1 MRTHAHTV
9 IALDLG
15 GSKIS
20 AARVRLQDMTIE
32 NRIEATTP
40 ADKGFHAVLKI
51 MTGMVN
57 ELKTKDTHEVG
68 IGVPG
73 FVESGSTVIRD
84 LPNIPGAADVD
95 LSKAIADATGLAVT
109 LGNDAR
115 NFTLAEALHG
125 AGKGFDP
132 VIGVTIGTGVGGGLF
147 IDGKLMRGAH
157 GFAGEIGHL
166 LLTPGSSPAK
176 GGGPKGEAE
185 QYFSGT
191 AISQRCPEA
200 AATPADVF
208 TTDKYTALRDTLI
221 TEMAWFFSSLAG
233 MLDPGIIVIGGGVG
247 RTLGPHLPA
256 IIKETKLWLPKA
268 APAPRL
274 AIATLQDPG
283 ILGAALLTTL
293 K

>member
-1 MRTHAHTV
+1 MRTHSHTV
-9 IALDLG
+9 IGLDLG

-20 AARVRLQDMTIE
+20 AARVRLNDRTIE
-32 NRIEATTP
+32 GRIEATTP
-40 ADKGFHAVLKI
+40 AAKGFDAVVQI
-51 MTGMVN
+51 ITGMIA
-57 ELKTKDTHEVG
+57 ELQTTDTHQVG

-84 LPNIPGAADVD
+84 LPNIPGAAEFD
-95 LSKAIADATGLAVT
+95 LGKAIATATGLAVT

-132 VIGVTIGTGVGGGLF
+132 VIGVTIGTGVGGG
-147 IDGKLMRGAH
+147 IIINGQLMRGAH

-166 LLTPGSSPAK
+166 LLMPGSSPAK

-185 QYFSGT
+185 QFFSGT

-200 AATPADVF
+200 ATPADVY
-208 TTDKYTALRDTLI
+208 TTDKYPELRDTLI
-221 TEMAWFFSSLAG
+221 KEMAWFFSSLAG
-233 MLDPGIIVIGGGVG
+233 MLDPGMIVLGGGVG

-256 IIKETKLWLPKA
+256 ISKETRLWLPKA
-268 APAPRL
+268 TPAPLL
-274 AIATLQDPG
+274 AIATLPDPG

-293 K
+293 N